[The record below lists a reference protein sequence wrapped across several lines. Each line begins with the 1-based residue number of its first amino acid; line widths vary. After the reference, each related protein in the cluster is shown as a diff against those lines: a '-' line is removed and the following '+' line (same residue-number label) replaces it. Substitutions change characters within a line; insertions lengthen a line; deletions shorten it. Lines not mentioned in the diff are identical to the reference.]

1 LDLLAYHICV
11 NWCEEAS
18 ITSIHDLG
26 SEIIDFES
34 YQTKWIKCCLVMF
47 SELEK
52 KIKENK

>member
-1 LDLLAYHICV
+1 LLAYHICV